1 MRRLGYYH
9 NNADTHTHTHT
20 HTDTGA
26 IRWHSENWEHAGM
39 ESQGLLSPYSSHR
52 GEYSHY

>member
-9 NNADTHTHTHT
+9 NNADTHT

-39 ESQGLLSPYSSHR
+39 ESQGLPSPYSSHR